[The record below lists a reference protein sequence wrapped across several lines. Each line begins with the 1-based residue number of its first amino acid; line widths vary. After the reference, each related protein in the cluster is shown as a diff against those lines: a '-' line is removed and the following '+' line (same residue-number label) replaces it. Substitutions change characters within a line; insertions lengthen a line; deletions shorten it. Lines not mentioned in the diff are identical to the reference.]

1 MSIEKSPMTN
11 RTSKT
16 VLIILFIAA
25 GFILA
30 YPQAMMDIYL
40 PVLPYLDK
48 ALNTSKEM
56 VQYTVAFFLLGSAI
70 SQLISGVLSDCFG
83 RIRILILGLLV
94 TMLGSALCHVEHTIE
109 WMLIGRVFQG
119 IGAGM
124 AAVLA
129 RVIVADSFQGKA
141 FSKVYA
147 LLIAFSVFTISISPV
162 ISGYLMQYQGW
173 HSVVS
178 FMFWYA
184 LVIALIVV
192 FGLVIGRNSIKATTS
207 HTKVNMAQVLKI
219 MFNLRFLT
227 ATLVMFFVY
236 GVVACVLLTYP
247 YIFVQVYHMPVAAF
261 GWVIALVILC
271 MLIGA
276 WLNGILLRKYSMMSL
291 VKIALIVMFISMIGV
306 TLSSNTSTYTADI
319 ICLSVFWL
327 VYLWV
332 YPNMMAI
339 ATSVYPEYKG
349 SSIAI
354 FSFIQIIGGFVFT
367 ALGAWHVLDTV
378 YELGVTGMIG
388 LLLAF
393 VVFSILQ
400 RVTSKVHNS

>member
-1 MSIEKSPMTN
+1 MGIEKSPITN
-11 RTSKT
+11 KQSKAI
-16 VLIILFIAA
+16 LITLFIAA

-70 SQLISGVLSDCFG
+70 SQLISGVLSDRFG
-83 RIRILILGLLV
+83 RVRILILGLLI

-109 WMLIGRVFQG
+109 WMLVGRILQG

-141 FSKVYA
+141 FSKIYA
-147 LLIAFSVFTISISPV
+147 LLIAFSVFTVSISPV

-184 LVIALIVV
+184 LIIALIVG
-192 FGLVIGRNSIKATTS
+192 FGLIIGRNAIKSTTS
-207 HTKVNMAQVLKI
+207 HIKINIAQVIKI
-219 MFNLRFLT
+219 MFNLRFLS

-236 GVVACVLLTYP
+236 GVVASVLLTYP

-276 WLNGILLRKYSMMSL
+276 WLNSILLKKYTMMTL
-291 VKIALIVMFISMIGV
+291 VKVALIVMFISMIGV
-306 TLSSNTSTYTADI
+306 TLSSNTSTYITDI

-332 YPNMMAI
+332 YPNMIAI

-349 SSIAI
+349 TTIAI

-388 LLLAF
+388 LLLALISF
-393 VVFSILQ
+393 FILQ
-400 RVTSKVHNS
+400 RSSL